1 MALTSLSVQVF
12 SQTHVRH
19 GTRTSM
25 VSGSAG
31 VVSDQSNG
39 VIAGG
44 GLVVVSAVESEPLN
58 REASPSLSTSHSAS
72 LASSSLAASLSAS
85 LASSSPSASLASS
98 SLTASLAASLAAA
111 SLVALLSASLAASLA
126 ASLSAS
132 LAASLSSSLWAS
144 LASSSPSASLASSS
158 LELSDSAI
166 DVLTVG
172 PPAAAAELSMATI
185 VGDIVRGLWR
195 PLSTARF

>member
-111 SLVALLSASLAASLA
+111 SLVALLSASLAASL
-126 ASLSAS
+126 
-132 LAASLSSSLWAS
+132 SSSLWAS